1 MTSEI
6 LNIFETPWLLLMI
19 SAAVWMVISIVALMK
34 GMENRRWRLLL
45 PLAGVLVAFGVD
57 YFVKTDYEKID
68 ILATILTE
76 SAVDGDLSQLETII
90 SEEYSD
96 AKNKSKRHL
105 LAFCK
110 PIYGRGQIQKINR
123 KYFNIT
129 VTRPRAKC
137 DLDMVVILDPE
148 SSYAMTGN
156 IVALETRLHL
166 SRSDNGMWQIVST
179 EILKANNYDVS
190 WKTVR

>member
-1 MTSEI
+1 MDNEL

-19 SAAVWMVISIVALMK
+19 SAAVWMIITIVALMK

-45 PLAGVLVAFGVD
+45 PLLLGMIAFGVD
-57 YFVKTDYEKID
+57 YFVKTDHEKID
-68 ILATILTE
+68 SLVTILTE
-76 SAVDGDLSQLETII
+76 SAVDGNLSQLEMIV
-90 SEEYSD
+90 SENYSD

-123 KYFNIT
+123 KYFDIN
-129 VTRPRAKC
+129 VTRPKAKC

-148 SSYAMTGN
+148 SSYAMAGN
-156 IVALETRLHL
+156 IVAIETRLHL
-166 SRSDNGMWQIVST
+166 SRSDDGMWQIVSS

>member
-1 MTSEI
+1 MGNEF

-19 SAAVWMVISIVALMK
+19 SAVVWMVISIVALMK

-57 YFVKTDYEKID
+57 YFIKTDYEKID
-68 ILATILTE
+68 SLVTILTD
-76 SAVDGDLSQLETII
+76 SAVEGDLSQLETII
-90 SEEYSD
+90 SADYSD

-105 LAFCK
+105 LAFCT

-123 KYFNIT
+123 KYFDIN
-129 VTRPRAKC
+129 VTRPKAKC

-148 SSYAMTGN
+148 SSYAMAGY
-156 IVALETRLHL
+156 IVSLETRLHL
-166 SRSDNGMWQIVST
+166 SRSDDGMWQIVSS

-190 WKTVR
+190 WKSVR